1 MSFCQRPQYTRSS
14 SEPSAQYTGGSFCNQ
29 GRQCKSLK
37 ENDPAMMSKIRRA
50 IARVESKNIRSM
62 NERLMKALI
71 IY

>member
-1 MSFCQRPQYTRSS
+1 
-14 SEPSAQYTGGSFCNQ
+14 
-29 GRQCKSLK
+29 
-37 ENDPAMMSKIRRA
+37 MMSKIRRA